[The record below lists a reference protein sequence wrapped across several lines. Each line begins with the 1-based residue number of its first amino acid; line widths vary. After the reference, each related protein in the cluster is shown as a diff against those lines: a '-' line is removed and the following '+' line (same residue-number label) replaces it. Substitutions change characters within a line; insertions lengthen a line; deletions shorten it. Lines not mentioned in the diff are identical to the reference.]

1 MKHTT
6 IFRSILPLCI
16 AGTALFFAACEDN
29 EETEEIGSL
38 LFESKNVT
46 LALDE
51 TVQLRVRLYRPGSTE
66 NTWYDT
72 TANPYNLQWSSGDP
86 SIASVDAQGRLTGH
100 AIGSTVIRC
109 AMSRRASP
117 CTTEP
122 ANRWLPNYPGLSTTR
137 SYTAGRS
144 TCNATPSCRVSTSRP
159 TARSGISN

>member
-6 IFRSILPLCI
+6 LFRSILPLCI
-16 AGTALFFAACEDN
+16 AGTALFFGACDDN

-86 SIASVDAQGRLTGH
+86 SVASVDAQGRLTGH

-109 AMSRRASP
+109 AMPDNSVHA
-117 CTTEP
+117 TT
-122 ANRWLPNYPGLSTTR
+122 RVTVLPNYPGLSTTR

>member
-6 IFRSILPLCI
+6 LFRSILPLCI
-16 AGTALFFAACEDN
+16 AGTALFFGACDDN

-72 TANPYNLQWSSGDP
+72 TCNGAAAIPP
-86 SIASVDAQGRLTGH
+86 SPASMHRDA
-100 AIGSTVIRC
+100 
-109 AMSRRASP
+109 SRD
-117 CTTEP
+117 
-122 ANRWLPNYPGLSTTR
+122 
-137 SYTAGRS
+137 
-144 TCNATPSCRVSTSRP
+144 TPSDRR
-159 TARSGISN
+159 